1 LEQSS
6 GGSNPLF
13 RTIDKHTE
21 RRGLGADCAATSAE
35 SPASTSALYSTHSAE
50 EDFLEP
56 ERQFYEI
63 DGATMRYLTRIL
75 LVLILI
81 VPILSVW
88 PQRGMTTK
96 FYPNRNW
103 VGPVVV
109 RVERQINLGFMT
121 EASASLPQQDFSV
134 EWSGWLRIDRDG
146 PYVFNLRSDDSS
158 TLELDGRL
166 VVDAGGVAF
175 PTTRSTTIAMTRGLH
190 QMRLRFVQTDGT
202 YQFYANWTPPGEA
215 DLAAF
220 QTQQLFVEHQPAVIV
235 FLTRHVLLLWA
246 LCWFAFALMVAAR
259 IAHSVREMAS
269 AERRRFARRL
279 TLALASTIVALLVA
293 EGVVR
298 LAHYVREDRRP
309 LEVQLRGA
317 QAPSS
322 MQSLRLGEIV
332 QPSRYAGIVYE
343 LKPNV
348 RGQFMGQP
356 LVINSQGLRDYEY
369 TRGKQ
374 PNTFRI
380 VGVGD
385 SSLFG
390 WGVAIEDSGLKVLER
405 RLDEKFRARKFEVVN
420 FAVPGYNTAMESETF
435 VQRCLE
441 YAPDLVLLNFN
452 TNDYDV
458 PQFMRVPNDLAT
470 LRRSYLFD
478 WAYSVY
484 DGVMAVER
492 EPLGVFNFRHRT
504 IAERQAARLD
514 EDPALPDEYRYM
526 VGAKGVVRAL
536 ERLAAAARTRAI
548 PLVVFD
554 VKPQPGFDPKY
565 VRDELRDGQRELL
578 ERESRRLGFY
588 FLNTYPYFMNY
599 LKQHP
604 DASFAV
610 SAADGHPN
618 TLAHSI
624 NAQALFDYLVAH
636 QLLPSD
642 TPSKDDH

>member
-1 LEQSS
+1 
-6 GGSNPLF
+6 
-13 RTIDKHTE
+13 
-21 RRGLGADCAATSAE
+21 
-35 SPASTSALYSTHSAE
+35 
-50 EDFLEP
+50 
-56 ERQFYEI
+56 
-63 DGATMRYLTRIL
+63 MRYLTRIL
-75 LVLILI
+75 LVPILL
-81 VPILSVW
+81 VPILWVW
-88 PQRGMTTK
+88 PQRGITVK
-96 FYPNRNW
+96 FSPNRNW
-103 VGPVVV
+103 LRPVVV
-109 RVERQINLGFMT
+109 RVERRINLDFMT
-121 EASASLPQQDFSV
+121 AASASLPQQEFSV
-134 EWSGWLRIDRDG
+134 EWSGWLRTDRDG
-146 PYVFNLRSDDSS
+146 QYAFNLRSDDGS
-158 TLELDGRL
+158 TLELDGHI

-175 PTTRSTTIAMTRGLH
+175 PTTRAATIAMIRGLH
-190 QMRLRFVQTDGT
+190 QIRLRFVQTDGA
-202 YQFYANWTPPGEA
+202 YEFYAYWTPPGEA
-215 DLAAF
+215 ELAAF
-220 QTQQLFVEHQPAVIV
+220 PTEQLFVQQQPAVIV
-235 FLTRHVLLLWA
+235 FLTRHVSLLWA
-246 LCWFAFALMVAAR
+246 LCWFALALVIAAR
-259 IAHSVREMAS
+259 IAKSAREIAS
-269 AERRRFARRL
+269 TGRRRFARRL

-293 EGVVR
+293 EGIVR

-317 QAPSS
+317 RAQAPLS

-348 RGQFMGQP
+348 RGRFMGQP
-356 LVINSQGLRDYEY
+356 LLINSQGLRDYEY
-369 TRGKQ
+369 TRRKEPG
-374 PNTFRI
+374 TFRI

-390 WGVAIEDSGLKVLER
+390 WGVPFEDSGLKVLER
-405 RLDEKFRARKFEVVN
+405 RLHQKSRAPKFEVIN
-420 FAVPGYNTAMESETF
+420 FAVPGYNTAMEAETF
-435 VQRCLE
+435 VKRCLE

-458 PQFMRVPNDLAT
+458 PDFMRRPSDLAT

-478 WAYSVY
+478 LAYSVY
-484 DGVMAVER
+484 EGVIGVER
-492 EPLGVFNFRHRT
+492 ELVLFDFRHRT

-536 ERLAAAARTRAI
+536 ERLAAAARERAI
-548 PLVVFD
+548 PFVVFD
-554 VKPQPGFDPKY
+554 VKAYPGLDPKY

-604 DASFAV
+604 DASSRPVFAV
-610 SAADGHPN
+610 SAVDGHPN

-624 NAQALFDYLVAH
+624 NAQALFDYLVAN

-642 TPSKDDH
+642 KPSKDDH

>member
-1 LEQSS
+1 
-6 GGSNPLF
+6 
-13 RTIDKHTE
+13 
-21 RRGLGADCAATSAE
+21 
-35 SPASTSALYSTHSAE
+35 
-50 EDFLEP
+50 
-56 ERQFYEI
+56 
-63 DGATMRYLTRIL
+63 MRYLTRIL
-75 LVLILI
+75 LVPILL
-81 VPILSVW
+81 VPILWVW
-88 PQRGMTTK
+88 PQRGITVK
-96 FYPNRNW
+96 FSSNRNW
-103 VGPVVV
+103 LRPAVV
-109 RVERQINLGFMT
+109 RVERRINLDFMT
-121 EASASLPQQDFSV
+121 AASASLPQQEFSV
-134 EWSGWLRIDRDG
+134 EWSGWLRTDRDG
-146 PYVFNLRSDDSS
+146 QYAFNLRSDDGS
-158 TLELDGRL
+158 TLELDGHL
-166 VVDAGGVAF
+166 VVDAGGVLF
-175 PTTRSTTIAMTRGLH
+175 PTRRTATIAMTRGLH
-190 QMRLRFVQTDGT
+190 QIRLRFVQ
-202 YQFYANWTPPGEA
+202 PGEA
-215 DLAAF
+215 ELAAF
-220 QTQQLFVEHQPAVIV
+220 PTEQLFVQQQPAVIV
-235 FLTRHVLLLWA
+235 FLTRHVSLLWA
-246 LCWFAFALMVAAR
+246 LCWFALALVIAAR
-259 IAHSVREMAS
+259 IAKSAREIAS
-269 AERRRFARRL
+269 TGRRRFARRL

-293 EGVVR
+293 EGIVR

-317 QAPSS
+317 RAQAPLS

-348 RGQFMGQP
+348 RGRFMGQP
-356 LVINSQGLRDYEY
+356 LLINSQGLRDYEY
-369 TRGKQ
+369 TRRKE
-374 PNTFRI
+374 PRTFRI

-390 WGVAIEDSGLKVLER
+390 WGVPIEDSGLKVLER
-405 RLDEKFRARKFEVVN
+405 RLNEEFRARKFEVVN

-458 PQFMRVPNDLAT
+458 PEFMRRPNELAT

-478 WAYSVY
+478 LAYSVY
-484 DGVMAVER
+484 EGVMAVKR
-492 EPLGVFNFRHRT
+492 EPLGLFDFRHRT
-504 IAERQAARLD
+504 IAQRQAARLD

-536 ERLAAAARTRAI
+536 ERLAAAARERAI
-548 PLVVFD
+548 PFVVFD
-554 VKPQPGFDPKY
+554 VKPQPGFDPQY

-604 DASFAV
+604 DASSRPVFAV
-610 SAADGHPN
+610 SAVDGHPN

-624 NAQALFDYLVAH
+624 NAQALFDYLVAN

-642 TPSKDDH
+642 KPSKDDH